1 MPGVRLIKFYLS
13 TFECYD
19 LDENDNLRIS
29 ISLEIHQRK
38 EHCDCQLRN
47 RAASYLKMIHI
58 LKNFISVLFETDNLL
73 KEFDFN
79 HYVKK
84 NNIRFCSNRF
94 WKNSK

>member
-1 MPGVRLIKFYLS
+1 M
-13 TFECYD
+13 
-19 LDENDNLRIS
+19 
-29 ISLEIHQRK
+29 H
-38 EHCDCQLRN
+38 

-84 NNIRFCSNRF
+84 IIFVFAAIDFGKIQNNFYLLQIWGNR
-94 WKNSK
+94 S